1 MFDTVQITRPNTNK
15 AEALMKLK
23 KHANSK
29 YLLYFEDD
37 HVYFRDINLDRLLE
51 VMDKYPIINQL
62 SFNKH
67 TLVGESRKLPK
78 PSKKFGYKHF
88 IYESRQFDEFETV
101 VAER

>member
-1 MFDTVQITRPNTNK
+1 M
-15 AEALMKLK
+15 MKLK
-23 KHANSK
+23 KHANSE

-51 VMDKYPIINQL
+51 VMDKYPVINQL
-62 SFNKH
+62 SFNKF
-67 TLVGESRKLPK
+67 TLVGETRKIPK
-78 PSKKFGYKHF
+78 PNKKLGYKHF